1 MTNGNGSITG
11 DFSGK
16 GYKHFKITRGSGV
29 AYWSKIE
36 ITYETGGDPTP
47 GKTDVELEFSSS
59 TATAT
64 LGQTFTAPTLTVDP
78 EEAASEVVYS
88 SSNTDVATVDASTGA
103 VTLVAAGTTTI
114 TAEISGSETY
124 KDTSDSYT
132 LTVKPDLTNAAI
144 LDFTEV
150 DYWTPNLPDSDHKIT
165 DEQSFNDGTYTV
177 KITGTTG
184 SYWTSNYMLVGKE
197 GAYIQLPAF
206 NRAVT
211 RIDVEGTNTASASV
225 TQNIFVGETAV
236 STQTLGKGDHSY
248 DIASNYQAAGNI
260 YTLKV
265 TNGYNTQVKKIIIHF
280 DENSSEVPLIS
291 VTPSSVTITDVTGDD
306 KTGTISATVNPAGTV
321 NATATDGWSATSS
334 SVTYQGLALHAEGT
348 ATFSSTGATDVEA
361 SLEYNYT
368 GPLYIL
374 GTVNNSG
381 WAPNNY
387 VEMTRGT
394 DGLYTARVTTNAGN
408 EGMSWISFTKR
419 IANDNDNGA
428 WGYIAPYRF
437 VPYSENV
444 NTAWWLTDG
453 NVNQFNALDFNTD
466 HVDGQP
472 VRMAPGTYD
481 ITINPNDNTFKIEPY
496 IVTVET
502 PTFDPEAGSYKTF
515 QSVTINC
522 ATEDATIH
530 YTTDGSEPTESS
542 PVYSEPIAVEST
554 TTIKAIAMKSGMA
567 NSAIAEATYNLPQT
581 VANVADAMG
590 VAANSYFLFTGEAVV
605 TYAGQSTINSN
616 YHYIFIRDKGA
627 KNGGGVIYYNTNN
640 NNVTVPS
647 VQATN
652 VLKRGWYAQL
662 RPYNSWK
669 EFQKAEF
676 VEASG
681 ETAAAAPFDRTG
693 KELKYDDNVNEYVK
707 IDNVTYNEGNITYAG
722 QNREDVTY
730 TYKVVNHFNVAL
742 EEGKHY
748 NIEGVVTRNNN
759 TIEFYP
765 TAATLAKQDPNMVF
779 AEQTVNATFGADFN
793 EPALTKP
800 EGVTVTYSSSD
811 PTVAEVD
818 ATTGEVTIKK
828 VGNATITAT
837 SVENQYYT
845 AGTASY
851 NIVVTA
857 GTPTF
862 AYSAGTKEVVFGTEN
877 PELPTLSNP
886 NELTVTYSS
895 SKPEVATVNETGK
908 VTIVGIGETV
918 IKATGAATGNYAG
931 AEAQYTLTVTAATP
945 TFAYSADA
953 KEVVFGAENPELPT
967 LNNPNS
973 LTVTYT
979 SSKPA
984 VATVNENG
992 EVTIVGIGETVIK
1005 ATGAATGNYAGAEA
1019 QYTLTVTAATPTFA
1033 YSADAKEVVFGTENP
1048 ELPTLSNPNSLN
1060 VTYTSSKPEVAT
1072 VNENGEVTIV
1082 SIGETVIKATGA
1094 ATGNY
1099 AGAEAQYTLTVTAGT
1114 PTFAYSAATASAVFG
1129 QTATLPTLSN
1139 PNNLTVTYTSS
1150 KPAVATVDETGKVTI
1165 VGAGT
1170 TTITAT
1176 GAATGN
1182 YAGAVAQY
1190 TLTVSKADLEVSFN
1204 ETPNPIT
1211 IGDSFTAPVL
1221 SEVPEGTTVT
1231 YKSSNENVAK
1241 VNATTG
1247 EVEIVGVGSA
1257 VITATVTG
1265 DNYNETSA
1273 SYTITVN
1280 DVEVAIAAPT
1290 FAPAA
1295 GTYTEAKEVAIACA
1309 TPGVTIEYTIDGVT
1323 KTYEGPFLVNR
1334 NCTVTAT
1341 AKMGTRT
1348 VYTPAT
1354 SSATYKINVLPAA
1367 QIDNKYY
1374 YLVNNALPE
1383 MYANVAGRRTLNFVA
1398 DPADK
1403 AGTVFRVMTDP
1414 DTIGQVETLRS
1425 QGVDMQG
1432 YAKRAMNY
1440 VTPIVQMVV
1449 NKLNDMDGVDDAT
1462 GTGSILGENGLG
1474 KILAEFNKSFDYHL
1488 YVEGNAGAYRIYAR
1502 TPSMQRVVDFYNNPD
1517 NKSQIQE
1524 KLPMLEGYIN
1534 QVLAKIRSKVP
1545 AGMNANVFEPFSL
1558 VKVWE
1563 KMGSKLIK
1571 PVKGENDDITAIMA
1585 FYDQVLSNKEYVWDF
1600 AYQTAKI
1607 YLDNIKGTK
1616 TYADLDPEYKLYI
1629 EKMEEIRP
1637 ETKFF
1642 IIQNGNELDYVR
1654 EDHTYIQNNNDQT
1667 FWTLTE
1673 RTDFTVNFPEENKYG
1688 SKLVTTLYT
1697 DFAYDVPDNVT
1708 AYKITG
1714 IDANG
1719 IAKIADLGKNVP
1731 AQTPVL
1737 LMTDATAKATTKNV
1751 TLNTTDGT
1759 RPNGNLLEGPDYLI
1773 NKYKITSP
1781 TVEALFAIAAGIV
1794 GGEESDAYQTYVK
1807 PYEYLKLRTSGTVN
1821 NRYFWGLNSDDL
1833 KKCSEKNSEDKLDC
1847 VVRSLGVNDEGKDIG
1862 FYRNREAL
1870 LANQAFI
1877 PNIEFNPI
1885 LLEVVATPTFDPE
1898 AGTYNEAQTVTIACE
1913 TEGATIYY
1921 KMGDEENWT
1930 EYDPEQP
1937 INVAQTTTIQAYAVK
1952 DGLGDSEI
1960 AEATYTIEL
1969 PAEAPTFNPVPGSY
1983 EEAQDVTIIAPEGA
1997 TVSYRID
2004 GGEWQ
2009 TYTEGE
2015 EIHVDATQTI
2025 EAKVVMEGMSE
2036 SAVATGYYVIDIPE
2050 ALPTNMPV
2058 FDGYYSILN
2067 SGKYANVQG
2076 RKTLTFTTE
2085 PDAQAGTVIRLK
2097 SDNTGKV
2104 EVLRSQA
2111 ADLQRYA
2118 YRALDYV
2125 PDIVQIVVDKLGAE
2139 GEGHILGQEGLDAI
2153 MDKFDKSFKPDLY
2166 IEKAGENGYRIY
2178 GETPSMQ
2185 PVVDFYREN
2194 KDKVEAKLP
2203 DLVAFIN
2210 SALAKLRAKAEQAG
2224 MNGDNVFVDFDL
2236 KTIWERMGG
2245 NLTDPEVDEMGF
2257 YRDVLNYKDNVWNFA
2272 YQTATF
2278 YLEKI
2283 KNTGTYESLLDELG
2297 EYAQYLDKI
2306 DQIHPDFKYY
2316 IVANE
2321 GVTKPDFISEGN
2333 TDIANDAARTIWTIE
2348 PRENFTVNFPAENK
2362 LGDEYVTTLYT
2373 DFAYT
2378 LPEGVT
2384 AWAVESVN
2392 EYGIAKLAK
2401 VDGTTIAAQ
2410 TPVLLKSTTA
2420 GDVATFGI
2428 TTAEGTVPAT
2438 NELVGPDYLIETYQ
2452 IKTPE
2457 VVKLFEA
2464 IKSVLGENI
2473 YNDLV
2478 EDYGHLQLRN
2488 SGTVNNKYFW
2498 GLNEEEVKS
2507 CAETNPETGKLVKVV
2522 RSLGI
2527 KDDILGFN
2535 DNEHVYTNKA
2545 LLVSTEH
2552 SAINFTLRGDINR
2565 DGQITI
2571 ADVPALIDIL
2581 LELPAEPYHEP
2592 SELYPNYPKG
2602 LDYEAADF
2610 NENGDITI
2618 HDVSALIDYLL
2629 GV

>member
-1 MTNGNGSITG
+1 MKYLKLKFLLMFFALAMAIPPAWAETVTTTYTFSSKSWEATPENWSGSSDGLQFNTTSNPAG
-11 DFSGK
+11 VQVTASL
-16 GYKHFKITRGSGV
+16 SGV
-29 AYWSKIE
+29 TVTSPKSYNNISKIVITYTSTKNAVGTINVYVGNNQVGSQSVSKSQTRAQLTYTVSNMSGIVKFQNYCYTNSYGINSIA
-36 ITYETGGDPTP
+36 ITYEEGGGEQPQLE
-47 GKTDVELEFSSS
+47 DVTLSFPED
-59 TATAT
+59 TYTAT
-64 LGQTFTAPTLTVDP
+64 LGQTFTAPTLSVTP
-78 EEAASEVVYS
+78 AAAASEVVYS
-88 SSNTDVATVDASTGA
+88 SSNTGVATVDASTGA
-103 VTLVAAGTTTI
+103 VTLVSSGTTTI
-114 TAEISGSETY
+114 TAEISNSETY
-124 KDTSDSYT
+124 KNASAFYN
-132 LTVKPDLTNAAI
+132 LTVAPDMSNAAI

-150 DYWTPNLPDSDHKIT
+150 DYWTPNLPDSNHKIT

-211 RIDVEGTNTASASV
+211 SIDVEGTNSASGSV
-225 TQNIFVGETAV
+225 TQNIFVGGEAV
-236 STQTLGKGDHSY
+236 STETLGKGNHSY
-248 DIASNYQAAGNI
+248 DIASDYQAAGNI

-374 GTVNNSG
+374 GTVNNGG

-394 DGLYTARVTTNAGN
+394 DGLYTVRVTTNAGEN
-408 EGMSWISFTKR
+408 GMSWISFTKR

-453 NVNQFNALDFNTD
+453 TVNQFNALDFNTD

-472 VRMAPGTYD
+472 VRMSPGTYD

-515 QSVTINC
+515 QSVTISC
-522 ATEDATIH
+522 ATEGATIH

-542 PVYSEPIAVEST
+542 PVYGDPIAVEST
-554 TTIKAIAMKSGMA
+554 TTIKAIAIKSGMA

-581 VANVADAMG
+581 VANVAAAMD

-693 KELKYDDNVNEYVK
+693 MELKYDDNVNEYVK
-707 IDNVTYNEGNITYAG
+707 IDDVTYNDGNITYAG

-730 TYKVVNHFNVAL
+730 TYKVVNHFNVVL

-765 TAATLAKQDPNMVF
+765 TAATLAKQDPKLAF
-779 AEQTVNATFGADFN
+779 AEETVNATFGADFT
-793 EPALTKP
+793 EPELTKP
-800 EGVTVTYSSSD
+800 EGVTVKYSSEN
-811 PTVAEVD
+811 TEVAEVNE
-818 ATTGEVTIKK
+818 TTGEVTIKK
-828 VGNATITAT
+828 IGNAKIIAT

-862 AYSAGTKEVVFGTEN
+862 AYSAATASAVFGQTAT
-877 PELPTLSNP
+877 LPTLSNP
-886 NELTVTYSS
+886 N
-895 SKPEVATVNETGK
+895 N
-908 VTIVGIGETV
+908 
-918 IKATGAATGNYAG
+918 
-931 AEAQYTLTVTAATP
+931 
-945 TFAYSADA
+945 
-953 KEVVFGAENPELPT
+953 
-967 LNNPNS
+967 

-979 SSKPA
+979 SSKPE

-1033 YSADAKEVVFGTENP
+1033 YSAATASAVFGQTAT
-1048 ELPTLSNPNSLN
+1048 LPTLSNPNGLT
-1060 VTYTSSKPEVAT
+1060 VTYTSSNADVAT
-1072 VNENGEVTIV
+1072 VNAQGEVTIV
-1082 SIGETVIKATGA
+1082 GIGETIIKAVGA

-1099 AGAEAQYTLTVTAGT
+1099 AGAESQYTLTVTAAT

-1150 KPAVATVDETGKVTI
+1150 KPAVATVNTQGEVTI

-1182 YAGAVAQY
+1182 YGAATASYELTVAQG
-1190 TLTVSKADLEVSFN
+1190 AA
-1204 ETPNPIT
+1204 
-1211 IGDSFTAPVL
+1211 GL
-1221 SEVPEGTTVT
+1221 SYPEGTSVTATVGDNNVVKPT
-1231 YKSSNENVAK
+1231 LNNPNELPVTWSSDNESVATVDAEGNV
-1241 VNATTG
+1241 T
-1247 EVEIVGVGSA
+1247 IVGPGTA
-1257 VITATVTG
+1257 HITATYTAGEDSNYATG
-1265 DNYNETSA
+1265 SA
-1273 SYTITVN
+1273 TYTITVN
-1280 DVEVAIAAPT
+1280 DVVVALAAPT

-1295 GTYTEAKEVAIACA
+1295 GTYTEPKEVAIACA

-1341 AKMGTRT
+1341 AMMGTRT

-1354 SSATYKINVLPAA
+1354 SSATYTINAA
-1367 QIDNKYY
+1367 DAATIADDYY
-1374 YLVNNALPE
+1374 FLQSNAAE
-1383 MYANVAGRRTLNFVA
+1383 VSGKYANVAGRRTLNFVA
-1398 DPADK
+1398 DADK
-1403 AGTVFRVMTDP
+1403 QAGTVFRVMTDP

-1425 QGVDMQG
+1425 QAVDLQG
-1432 YAKRAMNY
+1432 YANRAMAY
-1440 VTPIVQMVV
+1440 VPKVIDLVLSTLANSSLGDPETP
-1449 NKLNDMDGVDDAT
+1449 
-1462 GTGSILGENGLG
+1462 GTGILGENGLDL
-1474 KILAEFNKSFDYHL
+1474 ILNKFYEGFDYNL
-1488 YVEGNAGAYRIYAR
+1488 YVEQADGGYRIFGR
-1502 TPSMQRVVDFYNNPD
+1502 TPSMQHVVDFYHENTA
-1517 NKSQIQE
+1517 QVEE

-1534 QVLAKIRSKVP
+1534 QVLDKIRNKIP
-1545 AGMNANVFEPFSL
+1545 APYDANVVVPFSL
-1558 VKVWE
+1558 KTVRDRIADKYGIALIDPTQDL
-1563 KMGSKLIK
+1563 MG
-1571 PVKGENDDITAIMA
+1571 
-1585 FYDQVLSNKEYVWDF
+1585 FYRQVLNNKEYVWDF
-1600 AYQTAKI
+1600 AYQTAMM
-1607 YLDNIKGTK
+1607 YVDVIKETQ
-1616 TYADLDPEYKLYI
+1616 TYKNLPDEYKLYVT
-1629 EKMEEIRP
+1629 KMEKVRP
-1637 ETKFF
+1637 DTKYY
-1642 IIQNGNELDYVR
+1642 IIERGNELDYIS
-1654 EDHTYIQNNNDQT
+1654 ENNGDIIKNDPRT
-1667 FWTLTE
+1667 LWTLTK
-1673 RTDFTVNFPEENKYG
+1673 RVNFTVNVPETNKLNDSYY
-1688 SKLVTTLYT
+1688 TTLYT
-1697 DFAYDVPDNVT
+1697 DFGYELPTGVKAYAV
-1708 AYKITG
+1708 TG
-1714 IDANG
+1714 IDENDVAQLTEITG
-1719 IAKIADLGKNVP
+1719 AIP

-1737 LMTDATAKATTKNV
+1737 LKADADGDKV
-1751 TLNTTDGT
+1751 LTLKKENRGGAIED
-1759 RPNGNLLEGPDYLI
+1759 NLLEGPDYLI
-1773 NKYKITSP
+1773 TKYQIKTPAVVS
-1781 TVEALFAIAAGIV
+1781 LFNMAQGFVPADVLAA
-1794 GGEESDAYQTYVK
+1794 
-1807 PYEYLKLRTSGTVN
+1807 YEYLQLRYSGTVN
-1821 NRYFWGLNSDDL
+1821 NKYFWNVNSDLEDL
-1833 KKCSEKNSEDKLDC
+1833 QGDC
-1847 VVRSLGVNDEGKDIG
+1847 VVRSLAVKD
-1862 FYRNREAL
+1862 NE
-1870 LANQAFI
+1870 LAFSEHWKTETNKAFLVSDTKPVI
-1877 PNIEFNPI
+1877 Y
-1885 LLEVVATPTFDPE
+1885 LEKDTLAAPTFSPVPGSYTVDN
-1898 AGTYNEAQTVTIACE
+1898 GQNVTITITAE
-1913 TEGATIYY
+1913 DGATIYY
-1921 KMGDEENWT
+1921 KIGDG
-1930 EYDPEQP
+1930 EYQRYNGP
-1937 INVAQTTTIQAYAVK
+1937 ITASDDMTIVAKAEK
-1952 DGLGDSEI
+1952 DGMI
-1960 AEATYTIEL
+1960 ASNE
-1969 PAEAPTFNPVPGSY
+1969 
-1983 EEAQDVTIIAPEGA
+1983 VT
-1997 TVSYRID
+1997 
-2004 GGEWQ
+2004 
-2009 TYTEGE
+2009 
-2015 EIHVDATQTI
+2015 
-2025 EAKVVMEGMSE
+2025 
-2036 SAVATGYYVIDIPE
+2036 AVYVIDNPAE
-2050 ALPTNMPV
+2050 LPDVPV
-2058 FDGYYSILN
+2058 MKGYFQIKN
-2067 SGKYANVQG
+2067 NGNERYAHVQG
-2076 RKTLTFTTE
+2076 RKTLTFT
-2085 PDAQAGTVIRLK
+2085 DAPADKAGTVIWLETDGK
-2097 SDNTGKV
+2097 GKV
-2104 EVLRSQA
+2104 ISLRSQA

-2178 GETPSMQ
+2178 GKTPSMQ

-2272 YQTATF
+2272 YQTAMI
-2278 YLEKI
+2278 YLNNI
-2283 KNTGTYESLLDELG
+2283 KGTQTYQNLVNEHPEIS
-2297 EYAQYLDKI
+2297 QYIDKI
-2306 DQIHPDFKYY
+2306 DQIRPDFKYY
-2316 IVANE
+2316 IVQKDD
-2321 GVTKPDFISEGN
+2321 KPDFISEGN
-2333 TDIANDAARTIWTIE
+2333 VDIINDAARTIWTVE
-2348 PRENFTVNFPAENK
+2348 PRTTFTVNITGEQFGCPLATN
-2362 LGDEYVTTLYT
+2362 GVGGYFTTNYT

-2384 AWAVESVN
+2384 AYKVTGVN
-2392 EYGIAKLAK
+2392 DEGEATLEALS
-2401 VDGTTIAAQ
+2401 GTIPAQ
-2410 TPVLLKSTTA
+2410 TPVLLVAKEEGDYALILSTEADTP
-2420 GDVATFGI
+2420 V
-2428 TTAEGTVPAT
+2428 E
-2438 NELVGPDYLIETYQ
+2438 NNLLVGPDYLGT
-2452 IKTPE
+2452 K
-2457 VVKLFEA
+2457 
-2464 IKSVLGENI
+2464 
-2473 YNDLV
+2473 
-2478 EDYGHLQLRN
+2478 HLRPHQ
-2488 SGTVNNKYFW
+2488 G
-2498 GLNEEEVKS
+2498 
-2507 CAETNPETGKLVKVV
+2507 
-2522 RSLGI
+2522 
-2527 KDDILGFN
+2527 
-2535 DNEHVYTNKA
+2535 
-2545 LLVSTEH
+2545 
-2552 SAINFTLRGDINR
+2552 
-2565 DGQITI
+2565 
-2571 ADVPALIDIL
+2571 
-2581 LELPAEPYHEP
+2581 
-2592 SELYPNYPKG
+2592 
-2602 LDYEAADF
+2602 
-2610 NENGDITI
+2610 
-2618 HDVSALIDYLL
+2618 
-2629 GV
+2629 